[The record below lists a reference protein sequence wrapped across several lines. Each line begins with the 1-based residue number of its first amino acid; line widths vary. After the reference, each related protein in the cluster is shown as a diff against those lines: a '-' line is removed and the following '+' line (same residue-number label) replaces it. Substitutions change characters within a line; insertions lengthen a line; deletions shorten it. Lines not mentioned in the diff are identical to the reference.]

1 MNNVLLDVI
10 STGKFL
16 KAITPEEHKPGLG
29 GVRISGK
36 SGNFQKIKN
45 KTIQISEC
53 IFEPDPFIVL
63 VNTLFTHQ

>member
-45 KTIQISEC
+45 KKKK
-53 IFEPDPFIVL
+53 
-63 VNTLFTHQ
+63 